1 MWVGSL
7 GWEIPGGGHGL
18 LQYSCQENSMDKGA
32 LRAMVHRISK
42 SPESTEMTACMH
54 KDTVWAL
61 IQNGW
66 SSYNVVIAAV
76 VILAAAL
83 IPTLVIL
90 NNKTNDSAA
99 LQEQTNQ
106 QLADLVNKVNNK
118 ESGVTAAEFE
128 AKLAE
133 LKEKGII

>member
-76 VILAAAL
+76 VQLPSHVPLCNPRDCSTSYLPVPHHL
-83 IPTLVIL
+83 IIRGHQFTGTHRVQDGEHVYTCGGFMLIYG
-90 NNKTNDSAA
+90 KTNTI
-99 LQEQTNQ
+99 L
-106 QLADLVNKVNNK
+106 
-118 ESGVTAAEFE
+118 
-128 AKLAE
+128 
-133 LKEKGII
+133 